1 MSDDVNTNSASTVA
15 PDGET
20 SEKTGFLSTATGRI
34 IAIVGALAVLGV
46 IAGVAVAI
54 LLQGLA
60 GDDAD
65 DLLVQP
71 GTPGVVAPTAPVTTG
86 AVAAAAPAAEVAY
99 SEVFTFRNIFIPLL
113 KPKPEPVTPTTPT
126 TTTAT
131 PGTPDTET
139 PYARGVLYLDRVV
152 TEEGVSKAVLRYN
165 DTTYTLG
172 PGETI
177 PGTPWEVVS
186 VSSTSVTMLYGDV
199 RVTLAVGQGISK

>member
-1 MSDDVNTNSASTVA
+1 MSDDMNTSGTTAVTQDGVVA
-15 PDGET
+15 Q
-20 SEKTGFLSTATGRI
+20 KTGFFSTSTGRI
-34 IAIVGALAVLGV
+34 VAIVGGLAVLGI
-46 IAGVAVAI
+46 IAGVVMAI
-54 LLQGLA
+54 LLQGLT
-60 GDDAD
+60 GEDPD

-71 GTPGVVAPTAPVTTG
+71 ATPGATAPSPVATGTVVAAS
-86 AVAAAAPAAEVAY
+86 PAAEVAY

-113 KPKPEPVTPTTPT
+113 KPKPEPTAPATS
-126 TTTAT
+126 TAT
-131 PGTPDTET
+131 PSTTDTET

-152 TEEGVSKAVLRYN
+152 TEDGEMKAVLRYN

-172 PGETI
+172 PGEGI